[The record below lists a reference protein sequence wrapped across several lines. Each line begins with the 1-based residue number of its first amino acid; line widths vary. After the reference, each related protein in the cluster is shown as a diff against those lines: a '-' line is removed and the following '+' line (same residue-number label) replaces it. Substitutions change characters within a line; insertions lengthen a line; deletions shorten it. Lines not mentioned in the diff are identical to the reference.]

1 LAGGFGQINPG
12 ICCLPFW
19 IRNLDRLGNILALF
33 SWHYAT
39 HRSYSMNNP
48 QETEKLVDE
57 LHNQPYE
64 PMVAAE
70 IWLVS
75 ISLFT
80 GISILITLAFVLKN

>member
-1 LAGGFGQINPG
+1 
-12 ICCLPFW
+12 
-19 IRNLDRLGNILALF
+19 
-33 SWHYAT
+33 
-39 HRSYSMNNP
+39 MNNP
-48 QETEKLVDE
+48 QESENLVDE

-80 GISILITLAFVLKN
+80 GIIVTRTLMRLFLKSYTMTDPHALKNTSHSL

>member
-1 LAGGFGQINPG
+1 LAGRIGQINPG

-19 IRNLDRLGNILALF
+19 IRNLDWSGNILALF
-33 SWHYAT
+33 SWHHAT

-48 QETEKLVDE
+48 QESEKLVDE

-75 ISLFT
+75 LSLFT
-80 GISILITLAFVLKN
+80 GISILIILAFVLKT